1 MVPLRFTQAA
11 RKHKIGKSRVRHVID
26 NPLVVFRIPA
36 PDDHSDKVNREAEIG
51 YALDDLAPA
60 RVGRPS
66 LSEAGDSPQV
76 RFRLPAA
83 TRAEAAALAAREGKT
98 LSQLARDA
106 VEAYLS
112 ARRSA

>member
-1 MVPLRFTQAA
+1 MNTET
-11 RKHKIGKSRVRHVID
+11 
-26 NPLVVFRIPA
+26 
-36 PDDHSDKVNREAEIG
+36 PDDADYDPGVDDLLHDAHGNPIDSDYIDKANHEAEVG
-51 YALDDLAPA
+51 YDLEELTSA

-98 LSQLARDA
+98 LSELARDA
-106 VEAYLS
+106 IEAYLT